1 MKYSIPISEMRKRF
15 GEIEAMLPYVDF
27 ITITKKGKPLANLI
41 AAPEIKKSVI
51 SKFAG
56 SLKKTGF
63 DNDKIWDKSLRK
75 KSRKKI
81 IKI

>member
-1 MKYSIPISEMRKRF
+1 MRYTIPISEMRKRF

-27 ITITKKGKPLANLI
+27 ITITKKGKPLANLV
-41 AAPEIKKSVI
+41 AVPEIKKSLLK
-51 SKFAG
+51 KFAG
-56 SLKKTGF
+56 SLRKTDLD
-63 DNDKIWDKSLRK
+63 DNKIWNKSLRK